1 MRTSITIVAAALL
14 MIFSSAR
21 VRAQERGDVGITMGY
36 PAAVGVLFHVSDS
49 LAIRPEVSFS
59 TTTTDI
65 TLTTSSSTLYG
76 VGVSA
81 LIYVKRWD
89 ALGAYVVPRY
99 SYQHGSSTSTI
110 DLNLPVNLPIALPD
124 VSTTSTTDQHSI
136 GGAFGAQYRLH
147 EHFSVFGETGAAFTI
162 MKTSTSL
169 SIPLPDTRANPTGHS
184 FALRSSAGVIF
195 YF

>member
-59 TTTTDI
+59 TTTADI

-99 SYQHGSSTSTI
+99 S
-110 DLNLPVNLPIALPD
+110 
-124 VSTTSTTDQHSI
+124 
-136 GGAFGAQYRLH
+136 
-147 EHFSVFGETGAAFTI
+147 
-162 MKTSTSL
+162 
-169 SIPLPDTRANPTGHS
+169 
-184 FALRSSAGVIF
+184 
-195 YF
+195 

>member
-1 MRTSITIVAAALL
+1 MRTSITIVTAAILTV
-14 MIFSSAR
+14 FSSAR
-21 VRAQERGDVGITMGY
+21 VRAQERGDVGITMGD

-65 TLTTSSSTLYG
+65 PLTTSSSTLYG

-89 ALGAYVVPRY
+89 ALGP
-99 SYQHGSSTSTI
+99 TSFP
-110 DLNLPVNLPIALPD
+110 LQLPA
-124 VSTTSTTDQHSI
+124 S
-136 GGAFGAQYRLH
+136 R
-147 EHFSVFGETGAAFTI
+147 
-162 MKTSTSL
+162 
-169 SIPLPDTRANPTGHS
+169 
-184 FALRSSAGVIF
+184 RSSAGVIF